1 MISTE
6 YPDHAWAI
14 DSFNRKYLMD
24 DIRNSFKAKL
34 DKKEGFDLLLLIE
47 AKFTRNN
54 PTDTKVA
61 VGK

>member
-1 MISTE
+1 VISTE
-6 YPDHAWAI
+6 YADHAWAI

-47 AKFTRNN
+47 TKFTRNN